1 MKKVFI
7 LCMLIV
13 IVLTAFAV
21 TGAVGV
27 YMWASRDL
35 PGFKKIADYKPP
47 LVTTV
52 YAKDGEILGYL
63 YREKRF
69 LVRLQDMTPM
79 LPKAFLAAED
89 KSFYEH
95 EGVDPVAILRAMI
108 KNIKAGQNVQGGST
122 ITQQIIKRILLT
134 PERKYKRKLKEAI
147 LAYRLENYLSKDEIL
162 TIYLNQI
169 YLGAKAYGVEAAART
184 YFGKHVR
191 DLTLAECAVL
201 AGLPPAPSRYNPYR
215 HPEAAK
221 IRQEYVLDRML
232 ELNWISKLEYDQAK
246 SEPLVYKSMEDVSW
260 KLGAYYLEE
269 VRRWLVD
276 YLSKENLD
284 KLGITELERYGEDA
298 VYESGLHVYT
308 ALDID
313 HQKAAEKALRDGLV
327 ASTKRR
333 GWQGPLKTLST
344 QDEIEN
350 FLRRDSVT
358 PGQIASGEW
367 FKVLVTKVENKGAHV
382 RMGQYKGYIPVST
395 MSWCRKPNIKRAP
408 EQVAKISN
416 AHKVLKPGDVV
427 WAKWLKPEPDP
438 KKDGQAADDQ
448 AAPLEPDLAQEVQL
462 SLEQKPKV
470 QGALVSIEPPSGE
483 VRALVGGY
491 SFEKSQFNRATQAYR
506 QPGSSFKPIVYSAAM
521 DNGFTPG
528 SVVVDAPIVIRYGK
542 KVWKPANFSHKFYGP
557 TLLRTALAKSRN
569 LVTIRITQ
577 RIGISTVIKR
587 AKALGLT
594 PDFPPYL
601 PICLGAV
608 AVTPINLCQAYTAFA
623 RGGSTIEPQMVLTV
637 MGPWGEAVY
646 KNEPKIT
653 EAISPQ
659 NAFIMSKLLE
669 EVVKGGTSTRAK
681 KLGRP
686 VAGKT
691 GTTNEERDA
700 WFMGFTPYLLTGVY
714 VGFDQIRPM
723 GRFETGSRAALPI
736 WLQYRMAVENKYP
749 EQDFQQPDGI
759 VMRQVT
765 FADRQRD
772 GSLRSGTYTLPFMT
786 HTHHAKSTQ
795 PPEDNATEYFGSE
808 EAALDAIEQNIID
821 TTQGAPEEE
830 PEAGKEED
838 LFKQLF

>member
-1 MKKVFI
+1 
-7 LCMLIV
+7 MLLV
-13 IVLTAFAV
+13 IVVSAFAV
-21 TGAVGV
+21 AGAVGV

-69 LVRLQDMTPM
+69 LVRLEDMNPM

-95 EGVDPVAILRAMI
+95 EGVDPVAILRATI

-221 IRQEYVLDRML
+221 TRQLYVLDRML
-232 ELNWISKLEYDQAK
+232 ELNWITKAEYDQAK
-246 SEPLVYKSMEDVSW
+246 DEPLKYESMEDVSW
-260 KLGAYYLEE
+260 KVGPYYLEE

-276 YLSKENLD
+276 YLSKENLE
-284 KLGITELERYGEDA
+284 KQGITLERYGEDA

-308 ALDID
+308 AMDID
-313 HQKAAEKALRDGLV
+313 HQRAAEKAVHDGLV
-327 ASTKRR
+327 ASSKRR
-333 GWQGPLKTLST
+333 GWQGPLENLTSQK
-344 QDEIEN
+344 DIEN
-350 FLRRDSVT
+350 FLRKESVT
-358 PGQIASGEW
+358 PGLVASGEW

-395 MSWCRKPNIKRAP
+395 MGWCRKPNPKLAP
-408 EQVAKISN
+408 EQVAKITN
-416 AHKVLKPGDVV
+416 ANKVLNPGDVV
-427 WAKWLKPEPDP
+427 LAKWLQPESKVKVSQTGEEQEEDTAPAVPDMS
-438 KKDGQAADDQ
+438 G
-448 AAPLEPDLAQEVQL
+448 EVQL
-462 SLEQKPKV
+462 SLEQHPKV
-470 QGALVSIEPPSGE
+470 QGALVSIEPPTGE
-483 VRALVGGY
+483 VRAMVGGY
-491 SFEKSQFNRATQAYR
+491 SFEDSQFNRATQAYR

-542 KVWKPANFSHKFYGP
+542 KVWKPANFSHKFFGP

-569 LVTIRITQ
+569 LVTIRIAQ
-577 RIGISTVIKR
+577 RIGIRKVIER
-587 AKALGLT
+587 AKAMGLT
-594 PDFPPYL
+594 PEFPPYL

-608 AVTPINLCQAYTAFA
+608 AVTPMNLCQAYTAFP
-623 RGGSTIEPQMVLTV
+623 RGGSTIEPQLVLTV
-637 MGPWGEAVY
+637 MGPWGEPVY
-646 KNEPKIT
+646 KNEPKVT
-653 EAISPQ
+653 NAISPQ

-669 EVVKGGTSTRAK
+669 EVVNGGTATRAK

-686 VAGKT
+686 LAGKT

-736 WLQYRMAVENKYP
+736 WLEYRMAIENKYP
-749 EQDFQQPDGI
+749 EEDFKQPEG
-759 VMRQVT
+759 VVFRQVT
-765 FADRQRD
+765 FADRQSD
-772 GSLRSGTYTLPFMT
+772 GSLRSGTYNLPFMT
-786 HTHHAKSTQ
+786 HVSQHLQ
-795 PPEDNATEYFGSE
+795 GPENAEETAEEYYGSE

-821 TTQGAPEEE
+821 STQGAPEEE
-830 PEAGKEED
+830 PKGKEED